1 MDDTIYN
8 LDLQLTNDKEALV
21 LIEEKLQKLK
31 TLLSLSD
38 EEFFNLMIAITE
50 GINNAI
56 SHGNKYNVNKKV
68 LFSVSANQEEINVTI
83 HDEGVGFNPEDVPD
97 PRAPENVMKDSG
109 RGIFIIKSLMSE
121 VSYDFSHGTTLIFK
135 YKIKSK

>member
-56 SHGNKYNVNKKV
+56 SHGNKYNVDKKV